1 MAELVLKVI
10 AMGFIM
16 HKHSYM
22 RDGWN
27 VLDFVIVAFSIASL
41 IVESNSDGSNNQS
54 AKTLEL
60 FKMLRVLRSLRM
72 ISKSE
77 GLKLSVLSL
86 IYSMPGI
93 LNVAIVSLLF
103 LILLGIFF
111 LNLFKGKFHYC
122 DLTDDIN
129 ENIKLT

>member
-1 MAELVLKVI
+1 
-10 AMGFIM
+10 
-16 HKHSYM
+16 M

-41 IVESNSDGSNNQS
+41 IVEANSDGDNNNS

-93 LNVAIVSLLF
+93 LNVAIVSLLY

-122 DLTDDIN
+122 ELT
-129 ENIKLT
+129 

>member
-1 MAELVLKVI
+1 M
-10 AMGFIM
+10 
-16 HKHSYM
+16 
-22 RDGWN
+22 
-27 VLDFVIVAFSIASL
+27 LDFVIVAFSIASL
-41 IVESNSDGSNNQS
+41 IVEANSDGDNNS

-122 DLTDDIN
+122 ELT
-129 ENIKLT
+129 

>member
-1 MAELVLKVI
+1 
-10 AMGFIM
+10 
-16 HKHSYM
+16 
-22 RDGWN
+22 
-27 VLDFVIVAFSIASL
+27 
-41 IVESNSDGSNNQS
+41 
-54 AKTLEL
+54 
-60 FKMLRVLRSLRM
+60 M

-122 DLTDDIN
+122 NLTDDIN
-129 ENIKLT
+129 ENIELTSIVNQFDCINYGGTWKNSEINFDGIGESLTALFVMCTTEGWVVFMN